1 MSHENVIDPVV
12 AYYEEKLAQFGG
24 TAQGVD
30 WKDQHSQLLR
40 FEQLLRALGIEQAA
54 HPFSIVDYGC
64 GYGALLPFLTAR
76 GLTFTY
82 TGYDRSPRMIEEAR
96 RLHPPGGA
104 AAFTTNWDAVPPSD
118 YVVASGVFNVR
129 LDAGE
134 KEWHSSVLQ
143 CLGAIH
149 GKATAGWAANFL
161 TSWSDRDRMRADLYY
176 ADPAVLFDWCKQ
188 RSRWVSLL
196 HDYGLYE
203 FTLGVRRQPRRG

>member
-12 AYYEEKLAQFGG
+12 AYYEGKLAQFGG

-40 FEQLLRALGIEQAA
+40 FEQLLRALGIEQTA

-64 GYGALLPFLTAR
+64 GYGALLPFLIER
-76 GLTFTY
+76 GFTCIY
-82 TGYDRSPRMIEEAR
+82 TGYDRSPRMIDEAQ
-96 RLHPPGGA
+96 RLHTA
-104 AAFTTNWDAVPPSD
+104 NATATFTADWESVAPAD

-129 LDAGE
+129 LDAGTE
-134 KEWHSSVLQ
+134 EWRESVLES
-143 CLGAIH
+143 LSAVDA
-149 GKATAGWAANFL
+149 KATAGWAANFL
-161 TSWSDRDRMRADLYY
+161 TSWSDRDRMRGDLYY

-203 FTLGVRRQPRRG
+203 FTLGVRRQPRPE